1 MQHRDG
7 SGRREAERR
16 LWPFA
21 LRGNIWD
28 MNNPFDVNP
37 AYRFGFGASGLG
49 TLTWDVPDEVADA
62 ILAEAWT
69 EGFRYYDTSPLYGF
83 GLSELRLGR
92 FLRNKPRDEYLL
104 STKVG
109 RYFVP
114 YRRGETPDRGGWVR
128 PLPLRPV
135 LDFTYDGF
143 MRSLEQSYNRLG
155 AQTIDIVY
163 IHDLDRRNLRA
174 DFDRH
179 YRDTLDSG
187 YRALDEL
194 RRSGDLKA
202 IGAGINEADVAA
214 DLITRLD
221 LDVVMLAGRYTL
233 LEQPGLSDF
242 LPLAEKRGVGVVAVG
257 IFNSGILVKP
267 PEAGGNYDYGAAPVE
282 IIEKARR
289 IATVCA
295 SAGATMPA
303 AAVHFPLAHP
313 AVKAVVVGMSRPGAA
328 KQNFDWYRTPVPA
341 VLWDRLRSDGLL
353 PAGAPTP

>member
-1 MQHRDG
+1 MT
-7 SGRREAERR
+7 
-16 LWPFA
+16 L
-21 LRGNIWD
+21 
-28 MNNPFDVNP
+28 PFDEDP
-37 AYRFGFGASGLG
+37 TYRFGFGASGLG
-49 TLTWDVPDEVADA
+49 TLTWDVPDDVADA

-69 EGFRYYDTSPLYGF
+69 QGFRYFDTSPLYGF

-92 FLRNKPRDEYLL
+92 FLRNQPRGEYLL

-128 PLPLRPV
+128 PQPLRPV

-143 MRSLEQSYNRLG
+143 MRSLEQSFNRLG
-155 AQTIDIVY
+155 AQTIDVVY
-163 IHDLDRRNLRA
+163 IHDLDRRNLKS

-194 RRSGDLKA
+194 RRSGDLRA
-202 IGAGINEADVAA
+202 IGAGVNEADVAA
-214 DLITRLD
+214 DLISKLD

-233 LEQPGLSDF
+233 LEQPGLADF
-242 LPLAEKRGVGVVAVG
+242 LPLAERRGVGVVAVG

-267 PEAGGNYDYGAAPVE
+267 PQAGGNYDYGAAPAEVV
-282 IIEKARR
+282 EKARR

-295 SAGATMPA
+295 EVGIEMPA

-328 KQNFDWYRTPVPA
+328 KQNFDWYRAVVPVA
-341 VLWDRLRSDGLL
+341 LWDRLRAEGLL
-353 PAGAPTP
+353 SANAPTP

>member
-1 MQHRDG
+1 MTT
-7 SGRREAERR
+7 
-16 LWPFA
+16 PFHE
-21 LRGNIWD
+21 NT
-28 MNNPFDVNP
+28 

-49 TLTWDVPDEVADA
+49 TLTWDVPDDVSDA
-62 ILAEAWT
+62 ILADAWAQ
-69 EGFRYYDTSPLYGF
+69 GFRYYDTSPLYGY

-92 FLRNKPRDEYLL
+92 FLRNQPRDQYLL

-114 YRRGETPDRGGWVR
+114 YKRGETPDRGGWIR
-128 PLPLRPV
+128 PQPLRPV

-163 IHDLDRRNLRA
+163 IHDLDRRNLKA
-174 DFDRH
+174 DFDKH
-179 YRDTLDSG
+179 YRETLDSG
-187 YRALDEL
+187 FRALDEL

-214 DLITRLD
+214 DLISRID

-233 LEQPGLSDF
+233 LEQPGLDDF
-242 LPLAEKRGVGVVAVG
+242 LPEAMKRGVDVVAVG

-267 PEAGGNYDYGAAPVE
+267 PEAGGNYDYGAAPQA
-282 IIEKARR
+282 IIDKARR
-289 IATVCA
+289 IAAVCA
-295 SAGATMPA
+295 EVGVEMPA

-313 AVKAVVVGMSRPGAA
+313 AVKAVVVGMSKLKAV
-328 KQNFDWYRTPVPA
+328 KQNFDWYRQQIPP
-341 VLWDRLRSDGLL
+341 VLWDRLRQEGLL
-353 PAGAPTP
+353 AADTPTP

>member
-1 MQHRDG
+1 MT
-7 SGRREAERR
+7 
-16 LWPFA
+16 
-21 LRGNIWD
+21 
-28 MNNPFDVNP
+28 NPFEKNP

-49 TLTWDVPDEVADA
+49 TLSWDVPDDVADS
-62 ILAEAWT
+62 ILAEAWG
-69 EGFRYYDTSPLYGF
+69 EGFRYYDTSPLYGY

-92 FLRNKPRDEYLL
+92 FLRNKTRAEYLL

-135 LDFTYDGF
+135 LDYTYDGF

-155 AQTIDIVY
+155 AQTIDIAY
-163 IHDLDRRNLRA
+163 IHDLDRRNLKA
-174 DFDRH
+174 GFDRH
-179 YRDTLDSG
+179 YRETLDSG

-202 IGAGINEADVAA
+202 IGIGINEADVAA
-214 DLITRLD
+214 DLVSKLD

-233 LEQPGLSDF
+233 LEQPGLADF
-242 LPLAEKRGVGVVAVG
+242 LPLAEKKGVGVVAVG

-267 PEAGGNYDYGAAPVE
+267 PEAGGNYDYGAAPPEVV
-282 IIEKARR
+282 EKARR
-289 IATVCA
+289 IAAVCA
-295 SAGATMPA
+295 EAGVQMPA

-313 AVKAVVVGMSRPGAA
+313 AVKAVVVGMSRLGAA
-328 KQNFDWYRTPVPA
+328 KQNFDWYRASIPPA
-341 VLWDRLRSDGLL
+341 LWDRLRAEGLL
-353 PAGAPTP
+353 SANAPTP

>member
-1 MQHRDG
+1 MK
-7 SGRREAERR
+7 
-16 LWPFA
+16 L
-21 LRGNIWD
+21 
-28 MNNPFDVNP
+28 PFDDNP

-49 TLTWDVPDEVADA
+49 TLTWDVPDDVAYN
-62 ILAEAWT
+62 ILEEAWA
-69 EGFRYYDTSPLYGF
+69 EGFRYYDTSPLYGY

-92 FLRNKPRDEYLL
+92 FLRNKPREEYLL

-128 PLPLRPV
+128 PQPLKPV

-163 IHDLDRRNLRA
+163 IHDLDRRNLKT
-174 DFDRH
+174 DFDKH
-179 YRDTLDSG
+179 YRETLDSG

-194 RRSGDLKA
+194 RRSGDLRA
-202 IGAGINEADVAA
+202 IGAGINESDVAA
-214 DLITRLD
+214 DLISKLD

-233 LEQPGLSDF
+233 LEQPGLADF

-267 PEAGGNYDYGAAPVE
+267 PGAGGNYDYGAAPTE
-282 IIEKARR
+282 IVEKARR
-289 IATVCA
+289 IAKVCA
-295 SAGATMPA
+295 EAGVQMPA

-313 AVKAVVVGMSRPGAA
+313 AVKAVVVGMSRKGAP
-328 KQNFDWYRTPVPA
+328 KQNFDWYKTAIPA
-341 VLWDRLRSDGLL
+341 ELWDRLKADGIL
-353 PAGAPTP
+353 PASAATP

>member
-1 MQHRDG
+1 MT
-7 SGRREAERR
+7 
-16 LWPFA
+16 L
-21 LRGNIWD
+21 
-28 MNNPFDVNP
+28 PFDDHP

-49 TLTWDVPDEVADA
+49 TLTWDVPDDVADA
-62 ILAEAWT
+62 LLAEAWT

-83 GLSELRLGR
+83 GLSELRVGR
-92 FLRNKPRDEYLL
+92 FLRNQPRGEYLL

-114 YRRGETPDRGGWVR
+114 YKRGETPDRGGWVR
-128 PLPLRPV
+128 PQPLKPV

-163 IHDLDRRNLRA
+163 IHDLDRRNLKA

-194 RRSGDLKA
+194 RRSGDLRA

-214 DLITRLD
+214 DLISKLD

-233 LEQPGLSDF
+233 LEQPGLADF
-242 LPLAEKRGVGVVAVG
+242 LPLAERRGVGVVAVG

-267 PEAGGNYDYGAAPVE
+267 PEAGGNYDYGAAPAE
-282 IIEKARR
+282 IVEKARR
-289 IATVCA
+289 IAAVC
-295 SAGATMPA
+295 SEAGAVMPA

-313 AVKAVVVGMSRPGAA
+313 AVKAVVVGMSRLGAA
-328 KQNFDWYRTPVPA
+328 KQNFDWYRTAVPVA
-341 VLWDRLRSDGLL
+341 LWDRLRAEGLL
-353 PAGAPTP
+353 SANAPTP

>member
-1 MQHRDG
+1 MI
-7 SGRREAERR
+7 
-16 LWPFA
+16 L
-21 LRGNIWD
+21 
-28 MNNPFDVNP
+28 PFDENP

-49 TLTWDVPDEVADA
+49 TLTWDVPDDVADA
-62 ILAEAWT
+62 ILAEAWA
-69 EGFRYYDTSPLYGF
+69 EGFRYFDTSPLYGF

-92 FLRNKPRDEYLL
+92 FLRNQPREAYLL

-114 YRRGETPDRGGWVR
+114 YRRSETPDRGGWIR
-128 PLPLRPV
+128 PQPLKPV

-155 AQTIDIVY
+155 ARAIDIVY
-163 IHDLDRRNLRA
+163 IHDLDRRNLKA

-214 DLITRLD
+214 DLISQLD

-233 LEQPGLSDF
+233 LEQPGLADF

-267 PEAGGNYDYGAAPVE
+267 PEAGGNYDYGAAPVA

-289 IATVCA
+289 IAAICA
-295 SAGATMPA
+295 EVGTQMPA

-313 AVKAVVVGMSRPGAA
+313 AVKAVVVGMSRLGAA
-328 KQNFDWYRTPVPA
+328 KQNFDWYRTKVPA
-341 VLWDRLRSDGLL
+341 VLWDRLRGEGVL
-353 PAGAPTP
+353 PGFAPTP

>member
-1 MQHRDG
+1 MT
-7 SGRREAERR
+7 
-16 LWPFA
+16 
-21 LRGNIWD
+21 
-28 MNNPFDVNP
+28 NPFEENS

-49 TLTWDVPDEVADA
+49 TLSWDVPDDVADA
-62 ILAEAWT
+62 ILAEAWA
-69 EGFRYYDTSPLYGF
+69 EGFRYYDTSPLYGY

-92 FLRNKPRDEYLL
+92 FLRNKPRGEYLL

-114 YRRGETPDRGGWVR
+114 YKRGETPDRGGWVR

-135 LDFTYDGF
+135 LDYTYDGF

-163 IHDLDRRNLRA
+163 IHDLDRRNLKA
-174 DFDRH
+174 GFDQH
-179 YRDTLDSG
+179 YRETLDSG

-202 IGAGINEADVAA
+202 IGIGINEADVAA
-214 DLITRLD
+214 DLVSKLD

-233 LEQPGLSDF
+233 LEQPGLADF
-242 LPLAEKRGVGVVAVG
+242 LPLAEKKGVDVVAVG

-267 PEAGGNYDYGAAPVE
+267 PEAGGNYDYGAAPPE
-282 IIEKARR
+282 IIDKARR
-289 IATVCA
+289 IAAVCA
-295 SAGATMPA
+295 EVGVEMPA

-313 AVKAVVVGMSRPGAA
+313 VVKAVVVGMSRLGAV
-328 KQNFDWYRTPVPA
+328 KQNFDWYRASIPE
-341 VLWDRLRSDGLL
+341 VLWDRLRAEGLL
-353 PAGAPTP
+353 SANAPTP

>member
-1 MQHRDG
+1 MSHG
-7 SGRREAERR
+7 GHARRGFLFAPGGTNSIMS
-16 LWPFA
+16 LPFNEKA
-21 LRGNIWD
+21 
-28 MNNPFDVNP
+28 

-49 TLTWDVPDEVADA
+49 TLTWDVPDDVADA
-62 ILAEAWT
+62 ILAEAWA

-92 FLRNKPRDEYLL
+92 FLRNQPRDEYLL

-114 YRRGETPDRGGWVR
+114 YRRGETPDKGGWVR
-128 PLPLRPV
+128 PQPLRPV

-155 AQTIDIVY
+155 ARTIDIVY
-163 IHDLDRRNLRA
+163 IHDLDRRNLKA

-179 YRDTLDSG
+179 YRETLDSG

-194 RRSGDLKA
+194 RRTGDLRA

-214 DLITRLD
+214 DLITKLD

-233 LEQPGLSDF
+233 LEQPGLADF
-242 LPLAEKRGVGVVAVG
+242 LPLAEQRGVGVVAVG

-267 PEAGGNYDYGAAPVE
+267 PEAGGNYDYGAAPTE
-282 IIEKARR
+282 ILEKARR
-289 IATVCA
+289 IARVCEEV
-295 SAGATMPA
+295 GVKMPA

-328 KQNFDWYRTPVPA
+328 KQNFDWYRTAIPST
-341 VLWDRLRSDGLL
+341 LWNRLRAEGLL
-353 PAGAPTP
+353 STDAPTP

>member
-1 MQHRDG
+1 MK
-7 SGRREAERR
+7 
-16 LWPFA
+16 L
-21 LRGNIWD
+21 
-28 MNNPFDVNP
+28 PFDDNS

-49 TLTWDVPDEVADA
+49 TLTWDVPDDAADA
-62 ILAEAWT
+62 ILEEAWT
-69 EGFRYYDTSPLYGF
+69 EGFRYYDTSPLYGY

-92 FLRNKPRDEYLL
+92 FLRNKPREEYLL

-114 YRRGETPDRGGWVR
+114 YQRGETPDRGGWVR
-128 PLPLRPV
+128 PQPLKPV

-163 IHDLDRRNLRA
+163 IHDLDRRNLKA
-174 DFDRH
+174 DFDKH
-179 YRDTLDSG
+179 YRETLDSG

-194 RRSGDLKA
+194 RRSGDLRA
-202 IGAGINEADVAA
+202 IGAGINESDVAA
-214 DLITRLD
+214 DLISKLD

-233 LEQPGLSDF
+233 LEQPGLADF
-242 LPLAEKRGVGVVAVG
+242 LPQAEKRGVGVVAVG

-267 PEAGGNYDYGAAPVE
+267 PEAGGNYDYGAAPAE

-289 IATVCA
+289 IAAICTE
-295 SAGATMPA
+295 GGIPMPA

-313 AVKAVVVGMSRPGAA
+313 AVKAVVVGMSRKGAP
-328 KQNFDWYRTPVPA
+328 KQNFDWYKATVPA
-341 VLWDRLRSDGLL
+341 SLWDRLRAEGILAPD
-353 PAGAPTP
+353 APTP

>member
-1 MQHRDG
+1 MK
-7 SGRREAERR
+7 
-16 LWPFA
+16 L
-21 LRGNIWD
+21 
-28 MNNPFDVNP
+28 PFDDNS

-49 TLTWDVPDEVADA
+49 TLTWDVPDDVADA
-62 ILAEAWT
+62 ILEEAWA
-69 EGFRYYDTSPLYGF
+69 EGFRYYDTSPLYGY

-128 PLPLRPV
+128 PQPLKPV

-163 IHDLDRRNLRA
+163 IHDLDRRNLKA
-174 DFDRH
+174 DFDKH
-179 YRDTLDSG
+179 YRETLDSG

-194 RRSGDLKA
+194 RRSGDLRA
-202 IGAGINEADVAA
+202 IGAGINESDVAA
-214 DLITRLD
+214 DLVSKLD

-233 LEQPGLSDF
+233 LEQPGLADF
-242 LPLAEKRGVGVVAVG
+242 LPVAEKKGVGVVAVG

-267 PEAGGNYDYGAAPVE
+267 PEAGGNYDYGAAPAE
-282 IIEKARR
+282 IVEKAHR
-289 IATVCA
+289 IAAICA
-295 SAGATMPA
+295 ESGVQMPS

-313 AVKAVVVGMSRPGAA
+313 AVKAVVVGMSRKGAP
-328 KQNFDWYRTPVPA
+328 KQNFDWYKAAVPA
-341 VLWDRLRSDGLL
+341 GLWDRLRAEGILAAS
-353 PAGAPTP
+353 APTP

>member
-1 MQHRDG
+1 MTT
-7 SGRREAERR
+7 
-16 LWPFA
+16 
-21 LRGNIWD
+21 
-28 MNNPFDVNP
+28 PFDENP

-49 TLTWDVPDEVADA
+49 TLSWDVPDDVADA
-62 ILAEAWT
+62 VLAEAWD

-92 FLRNKPRDEYLL
+92 FLRNKPRAEYLL

-114 YRRGETPDRGGWVR
+114 YRRGEAPDRGGWVR
-128 PLPLRPV
+128 PQPLRPV

-163 IHDLDRRNLRA
+163 IHDLDRRNLKA

-194 RRSGDLKA
+194 RRSGDLRA

-214 DLITRLD
+214 DLISKLD

-233 LEQPGLSDF
+233 LEQPGLADF
-242 LPLAEKRGVGVVAVG
+242 LPLAEQRGVGVVAVG

-267 PEAGGNYDYGAAPVE
+267 PEAGGNYDYGAAPAE
-282 IIEKARR
+282 IVDKARR
-289 IATVCA
+289 IAAVCA
-295 SAGATMPA
+295 EVGVEMPA

-313 AVKAVVVGMSRPGAA
+313 AVQAVVVGMSRLDAA
-328 KQNFDWYRTPVPA
+328 RQNFAWYKAAIPA
-341 VLWDRLRSDGLL
+341 VLWERLRAEGLL
-353 PAGAPTP
+353 AADTPTP

>member
-1 MQHRDG
+1 MK
-7 SGRREAERR
+7 
-16 LWPFA
+16 L
-21 LRGNIWD
+21 
-28 MNNPFDVNP
+28 PFDDHS

-49 TLTWDVPDEVADA
+49 TLTWDVPDDVADA
-62 ILAEAWT
+62 ILEEAWA
-69 EGFRYYDTSPLYGF
+69 EGYRYYDTSPLYGY

-92 FLRNKPRDEYLL
+92 FLRNKPRADYLL

-128 PLPLRPV
+128 PQPLKPV

-163 IHDLDRRNLRA
+163 IHDLDRRNLKG
-174 DFDRH
+174 DFDKH
-179 YRDTLDSG
+179 YRETLDSG

-194 RRSGDLKA
+194 RRSGDLRA
-202 IGAGINEADVAA
+202 IGAGINESDVAA
-214 DLITRLD
+214 DLVSKLD

-233 LEQPGLSDF
+233 LEQPGLADF
-242 LPLAEKRGVGVVAVG
+242 LPLAEKKGVGVVAVG

-267 PEAGGNYDYGAAPVE
+267 PEAGGNYDYGAAPTE

-289 IATVCA
+289 IAEVCA
-295 SAGATMPA
+295 EFDVQMPA

-313 AVKAVVVGMSRPGAA
+313 AVKAVVVGMSRKGAPR
-328 KQNFDWYRTPVPA
+328 QNFEWYKASIPGG
-341 VLWDRLRSDGLL
+341 LWDRFKAEGILS
-353 PAGAPTP
+353 ASTPTP

>member
-1 MQHRDG
+1 MT
-7 SGRREAERR
+7 
-16 LWPFA
+16 L
-21 LRGNIWD
+21 
-28 MNNPFDVNP
+28 PFDDNP

-62 ILAEAWT
+62 ILAEAWA

-92 FLRNKPRDEYLL
+92 FLRNRPRNEYLL

-109 RYFVP
+109 RYFIP
-114 YRRGETPDRGGWVR
+114 YRWGEIPDRGGWVR
-128 PLPLRPV
+128 PQPLRPV

-163 IHDLDRRNLRA
+163 IHDLDRRNLKA

-194 RRSGDLKA
+194 RRSGDLRA
-202 IGAGINEADVAA
+202 IGAGINEADVAV
-214 DLITRLD
+214 DLISRLD

-233 LEQPGLSDF
+233 LEQPGLADF
-242 LPLAEKRGVGVVAVG
+242 LPLAQKKGVGVVAVG

-267 PEAGGNYDYGAAPVE
+267 PEAGGNYDYGAAPAE
-282 IIEKARR
+282 IVDRARR
-289 IATVCA
+289 IAAVCA
-295 SAGATMPA
+295 ECATETPA

-313 AVKAVVVGMSRPGAA
+313 AIKAVVVGMSRLGAA
-328 KQNFDWYRTPVPA
+328 KQNFDWYKTAVPT
-341 VLWDRLRSDGLL
+341 VLWDRLRAEGLL
-353 PAGAPTP
+353 SADAPTP